1 MKAVILAAGKGS
13 RLNHPEIPKPL
24 TTLSN
29 GKSILQ
35 YQIDALIPWFS
46 LKSIHLVVGYREQD
60 IIDAFPDLSFV
71 HNPHFASENTA
82 KSLLRALKGMDDDV
96 LWLNGDVVFDPE
108 ILKPLI
114 ISKVSAMIVNVA
126 PVGEEEVKY
135 RADKRNRILEVS
147 KTVSDSQGE
156 ALGINLC
163 KKKDLPLFIESLNN
177 CSESDYFEKGIQI
190 SIDNGMHVEAIAVRQ
205 NQCTEIDFS
214 EDLERANQM
223 IFLWI

>member
-35 YQIDALIPWFS
+35 YQIDALTPWFPPQ
-46 LKSIHLVVGYREQD
+46 SIHLVVGYREQD
-60 IIDAFPDLSFV
+60 IIDRFPNCSFV
-71 HNPHFASENTA
+71 HNPHFAGENTA
-82 KSLLRALKGMDDDV
+82 KSLLRALVGMDEDI

-108 ILKPLI
+108 ILKPII
-114 ISKVSAMIVNVA
+114 ISKVSAMIVNVG
-126 PVGEEEVKY
+126 PVGDEEVKY
-135 RADKRNRILEVS
+135 RADKGNKILEVS
-147 KTVSDSQGE
+147 KTVLESQGE

-163 KKKDLPLFIESLNN
+163 KRNDLLLFIESLKE
-177 CSESDYFEKGIQI
+177 CSENDYFERAIQI
-190 SIDNGMHVEAIAVRQ
+190 SIDKGMHVNAIPVRQ
-205 NQCTEIDFS
+205 NQCTEIDFP

-223 IFLWI
+223 ISLWN